1 MLIAALVVGAILPIV
16 VALVTIYFGIPRSSG
31 AGLSSS
37 LALAKG
43 LALGIVAGLVV
54 SAVVLAGV
62 LGAGRLIGP

>member
-1 MLIAALVVGAILPIV
+1 MLIAALLIGAILPIA
-16 VALVTIYFGIPRSSG
+16 VALATIYLGVPRSSG
-31 AGLSSS
+31 AGLSSA

-62 LGAGRLIGP
+62 FGAGRLIGP